1 MHLNQRSLVRFAFA
15 ATLLVLAP
23 AMTQSSTAIT
33 RAQTVPTMLDWPSF
47 GNDLA
52 NTRFQDVDQVTP
64 SNVSQLKP
72 AWIFHTGILDENA
85 SFEVSPI
92 VVNGTMYV
100 TTGYDDV
107 YALNAVTGAE
117 LWGYHALADG
127 LPPFSQI
134 KICCGRD
141 NRGVAYGNGKVYVGR
156 LDDIVV
162 ALNASTGGV
171 VWHAKVADVS
181 QGYAITM
188 APQFVDGLVI
198 VGLSGGEF
206 EVRGQV
212 VAFNADTGQEVWR
225 FFTTLPGPTWAGK
238 SWQTGGATLWNTPA
252 ADPNLGLLYINTG
265 NAGPDLN
272 GIQRAGQNLYSSSV
286 VALDIFTGQVKWYF
300 QMVHHD
306 LWDYDSAQPA
316 MLFTVNGTPAL
327 GECSKNGNYYILNR
341 ATGQPIFPVTEK
353 PVPSTMPAWQH
364 AWPTQ
369 PTSAVE
375 PLTPLSVEGPI
386 PGFTVV
392 PQYTPPS
399 PDSPVMQ
406 PGDDGGC
413 EWPAAAYSPR
423 TQDVYYGTRYEP
435 VFFQSFP
442 NDTTDLG
449 SNFSLATGGAGGDD
463 HGIFGATN
471 TTTGKVV
478 WKIRVDQPAKSG
490 LAVAGD
496 LVFFGE
502 SNGRFH
508 AVNAADG
515 TVLWTFDGTSVP
527 DGGGAN
533 ANPSVYVSDGQEFV
547 VNAFGG
553 NAADRDEF
561 GSPAGDALVAFFLP
575 PAGYTGPNVINAH

>member
-1 MHLNQRSLVRFAFA
+1 MLKRSLLRFVIVV
-15 ATLLVLAP
+15 TLLILAP
-23 AMTQSSTAIT
+23 ATSQSLTTIT
-33 RAQTVPTMLDWPSF
+33 SAQTTPATLNWPFF

-52 NTRFQDVDQVTP
+52 NTRYQNVDQITP
-64 SNVSQLKP
+64 SNAAQLQP
-72 AWIFHTGILDENA
+72 AWIFHTGILDDKA

-92 VVNGTMYV
+92 VINGTMYV
-100 TTGYDDV
+100 TTGHDDV
-107 YALNAVTGAE
+107 YALNAATGAE
-117 LWGYHALADG
+117 KWGYHALKDG
-127 LPPFSQI
+127 MPPLSQI
-134 KICCGRD
+134 KICCGLD
-141 NRGVAYGNGKVYVGR
+141 NRGVAYGNGKLYLGR
-156 LDDIVV
+156 LDDMLV
-162 ALNASTGGV
+162 ALDASTGTV
-171 VWHAKVADVS
+171 AWRAKVADVS

-212 VAFNADTGQEVWR
+212 VAYNANTGQEVWR

-252 ADPNLGLLYINTG
+252 VDPTLGLLYINTG
-265 NAGPDLN
+265 NAAPDLN

-286 VALDIFTGQVKWYF
+286 VALDILTGQVKWHF

-306 LWDYDSAQPA
+306 LWDYDSAQPVV
-316 MLFTVNGTPAL
+316 LFNVNGAPAL

-341 ATGQPIFPVTEK
+341 ATGQPIFPVTEQ

-369 PTSAVE
+369 PSSSVE
-375 PLTPLSVEGPI
+375 SLTPLSVEGNPSTLA
-386 PGFTVV
+386 GFPVR
-392 PQYTPPS
+392 PEYTPPS
-399 PDSPVMQ
+399 QTEVAMQ

-413 EWPAAAYSPR
+413 EWPAGAFSPR
-423 TQDVYYGTRYEP
+423 TGDVYYGTRYEP
-435 VFFQSFP
+435 TTFQTAP
-442 NDTTDLG
+442 NNTTGIG
-449 SNFSLATGGAGGDD
+449 SAFEDIPNAGN

-478 WKIRVDQPAKSG
+478 WKIQVDQPAKSG

-502 SNGRFH
+502 SNGKFH

-515 TVLWTFDGTSVP
+515 TMIWTFDGTSVP
-527 DGGGAN
+527 NGGGAN
-533 ANPSVYVSDGQEFV
+533 ANPSVFVTNGQEFV

-553 NAADRDEF
+553 NAADRDSF
-561 GSPAGDALVAFFLP
+561 SSPVGDALIAFFLP
-575 PAGYTGPNVINAH
+575 PAGYTGPNVVNAQ